1 MFKSVQVQFAPAH
14 VRLHMAHMFQIA
26 QKKNPEIS
34 LKDAPNLKKN
44 RPLMSIFSF
53 NS

>member
-44 RPLMSIFSF
+44 RPLM
-53 NS
+53 